1 MTRLVEKLRIGV
13 VVGST
18 RPGRRGDQV
27 AEWVAAASRAHV
39 PAVDVEVVDVAAQ
52 GLPLLDEPVPAAIG
66 DYRNPHTRAWSDVV
80 RRFDGF
86 VFVVPEYN
94 HSAPAAVKNAI
105 DYLFTEWNDK
115 AAGFVGYGLHGGVR
129 AVEHLRGALAE
140 VKVACVRSQVALSL
154 FTDFAIDD
162 MTAPGTFTPAEHHTA
177 QLQRTVDE
185 VVSWSAALRAVRTR
199 GDGASGSDEAPFT
212 MLIEFEVPPPRQHE
226 FADRLRTYIAQSLP
240 AVDGF
245 LSARVQASVDG
256 GTVINYA
263 QWTSRAAWEKA
274 TGLSATE
281 TGKGTDRNWAES
293 RRDQWFDEAHGPNPV
308 VALLTE
314 VGGSTRSVTAFDRSA
329 MVESGAGVA

>member
-1 MTRLVEKLRIGV
+1 M
-13 VVGST
+13 
-18 RPGRRGDQV
+18 
-27 AEWVAAASRAHV
+27 
-39 PAVDVEVVDVAAQ
+39 
-52 GLPLLDEPVPAAIG
+52 
-66 DYRNPHTRAWSDVV
+66 
-80 RRFDGF
+80 
-86 VFVVPEYN
+86 
-94 HSAPAAVKNAI
+94 KNAI

-185 VVSWSAALRAVRTR
+185 LVSWSAALRTVRTR
-199 GDGASGSDEAPFT
+199 GDGVSGSDEAPFT

-263 QWTSRAAWEKA
+263 QWTSRTAWGEGDRPVRHRDRQGHGPELGRESPRPVVRRGARPQPGRRAAHRGRRLDPERHGVRPLRA
-274 TGLSATE
+274 G
-281 TGKGTDRNWAES
+281 GVGS
-293 RRDQWFDEAHGPNPV
+293 RRAMINDAR
-308 VALLTE
+308 ALPDRRAL
-314 VGGSTRSVTAFDRSA
+314 SFRARRSRRSRPR
-329 MVESGAGVA
+329 